1 VNPVPLRVPELMVTG
16 AVPVDVNVTGSVVGV
31 FTVTLPN
38 ATLAELMVNVGTAA
52 CSCKAKLLETLP
64 ALAVRATA
72 WADATDS
79 TLAMNPTMLALA
91 GTINM
96 AGTVTAALLLA
107 RLTAWPPL
115 PAGVISVT
123 VQGSL
128 PDPVMNA
135 LLQANALTATE
146 EAAD

>member
-1 VNPVPLRVPELMVTG
+1 MVTG

-31 FTVTLPN
+31 FTVTSPN

-52 CSCKAKLLETLP
+52 FSCKAKLLETLP

-72 WADATDS
+72 WADATDN
-79 TLAMNPTMLALA
+79 TLAMNPAMLAFA

>member
-1 VNPVPLRVPELMVTG
+1 MVTG

-31 FTVTLPN
+31 FTVTSPN

-52 CSCKAKLLETLP
+52 FSCKAKLLETLP
-64 ALAVRATA
+64 ALAVRATT
-72 WADATDS
+72 WADATDN
-79 TLAMNPTMLALA
+79 TLAVNPAMLAFA
-91 GTINM
+91 GTISM
-96 AGTVTAALLLA
+96 AGTVTAGLLLA

-146 EAAD
+146 DAAD

>member
-1 VNPVPLRVPELMVTG
+1 MVTG

-52 CSCKAKLLETLP
+52 FSCKAKLLETLP

-72 WADATDS
+72 WADATDN
-79 TLAMNPTMLALA
+79 TLAMNPAMLAFA

-96 AGTVTAALLLA
+96 AGTVTATLLLA